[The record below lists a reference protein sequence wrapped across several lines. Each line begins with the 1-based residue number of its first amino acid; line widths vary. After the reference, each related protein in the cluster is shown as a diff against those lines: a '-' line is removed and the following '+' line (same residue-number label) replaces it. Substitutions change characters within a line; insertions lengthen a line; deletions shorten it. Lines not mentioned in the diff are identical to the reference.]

1 MGLAQ
6 AMMVA
11 GLGCRRG
18 AAAED
23 VLAAI
28 AAALAVAGR
37 ERAALAALATS
48 VAKAGEAGLRE
59 AAATL
64 GLELRALPEA
74 ALHAAAPRCLTRSAR
89 ALDATGLPSLAE
101 AAALAGAGEGARLLG
116 PRVAAGRAA
125 TCALAEAR
133 P

>member
-1 MGLAQ
+1 
-6 AMMVA
+6 MMVA

-18 AAAED
+18 APAED

-28 AAALAVAGR
+28 TYALSVAGR
-37 ERAALAALATS
+37 EATGLARLATS
-48 VAKAGEAGLRE
+48 AAKAGEPGLRH
-59 AAATL
+59 AAAVL
-64 GLELRALPEA
+64 GLELLSLPEA
-74 ALHAAAPRCLTRSAR
+74 ALHAAAPHCLTRSAR
-89 ALDATGLPSLAE
+89 ALEATGLPSLAE

-125 TCALAEAR
+125 TCALAECL